1 MLSRVPRIISI
12 SSILFLILQF
22 CAISIHATAAEDTKT
37 KVDRISGYLDR
48 SNRMIDAFNATA
60 ESLDGIWADI
70 EDAID
75 ANDFTALPNL
85 TSRTADARK
94 NMNAHNASFGVLL
107 SAEDTE
113 CSNLIGG
120 GSSIEAVYDIC
131 AEFEDS
137 NNAAADSKMV
147 AEEVL
152 SVVESKLTKLSRAAA
167 DADAKA
173 AAQKKATPV
182 ATPKATPV
190 ATPKAT
196 PVATPKVTP
205 VATPK
210 VTPTPKITTKK
221 PVPVVA
227 KSPTVM
233 CKKPGQTSRPAIG
246 GKCIPGWTK

>member
-1 MLSRVPRIISI
+1 MLSRVSRIISI

-113 CSNLIGG
+113 CSNLSGG
-120 GSSIEAVYDIC
+120 GSSIEAVYDVC

-137 NNAAADSKMV
+137 NKAAADSKMV
-147 AEEVL
+147 AEEDL

-196 PVATPKVTP
+196 P
-205 VATPK
+205 
-210 VTPTPKITTKK
+210 TPKITTKK

-233 CKKPGQTSRPAIG
+233 CKKPGQTSRTAIG
-246 GKCIPGWTK
+246 GKCIPGWTKYETTVEELLVAYNLK

>member
-1 MLSRVPRIISI
+1 MLSRVSRIISI

-113 CSNLIGG
+113 CSNLSGG
-120 GSSIEAVYDIC
+120 GSSIEAVYDVC

-137 NNAAADSKMV
+137 NKAAADSKMV
-147 AEEVL
+147 AEEDL

-196 PVATPKVTP
+196 PVATPK
-205 VATPK
+205 A
-210 VTPTPKITTKK
+210 TPTPKITTKK